1 MENQRV
7 RLANKIY
14 KLAIHVLVAGF
25 GCGALASLENP
36 SRSWLWAVLALLV
49 KEMFPD
55 PLHPFRQWFF
65 NLEDCDFDM
74 CMHGGERPK
83 TTRLKASP
91 GVFTALAD
99 RCDGKHSHKPWTVQ
113 KRDGT
118 WTFDTAAEAEYP
130 AQLAKRMVQCAV
142 RKVPDSCLSFT
153 YKHFRLHAL
162 QSIGKQHRQHR
173 QLIAEFAT
181 ILKLPTPPHNV
192 EYKLLDSFD
201 PQFSGEQDQDQKGMV
216 DGLKKFGV
224 YHTPLQ
230 HVQLAMNLQH
240 PASISTI
247 VPDVLRMNLF
257 TILTCGM
264 SHMAKRRAD
273 ILRKVMDMKRQLAE
287 SEAAL
292 RAKMDPNVSAVT
304 SNKPL
309 ALWRSLLVESGFPDA
324 EVVSDHMEL
333 GVDLVG
339 LEPESRLYDV
349 KYKPLMMTP
358 EQLSGQA
365 MWRRKA
371 VIGQQAT
378 ADEKEQA
385 DQLSEESLKEV
396 ERGFLAGPY
405 STEDEVSRVLG
416 TSEWSLNKRFVLLQ
430 GEEQKPRIIDNC
442 RDSGVNEAY
451 GSASYL
457 ALHDTD
463 YVAAFLQFISLVL
476 ANRESVVVPLTNGDV
491 LRGSWHGEFSECP
504 KLLGRCVDLSKAY
517 KQIAV
522 APTSRK
528 FAVLGHRTQCGGWAF
543 YISNSLPFGAS
554 SSVFAFN
561 KVSRGLWHLLTHQMG
576 CLTTV
581 FFDDFPMFEF
591 EPLQRV
597 TTTAVSTLFDLL
609 GWLHATTGKKA
620 APFDQVVTAL
630 GVRFSL
636 SDLWSGKLTVA
647 NKSERLERMQRMFG
661 RFLIDKTAKKADC
674 ASLHGMLNF
683 ACGFVLGN
691 SLKPLARAVADM
703 AVQSAKW
710 SALHETCLL
719 AEMLLPNVKPRVLTL
734 PSPDCR
740 FILYTDGAFENG
752 NATWG
757 AVLWDKRCLRPRVY
771 WGAVPK
777 RLLDFWLEHAG
788 EQVICEVE
796 LYAHLLVRWRCML
809 EFGGEL
815 GLCFIDNEASRF
827 SLVKSSSPSV
837 CMRVMVYLLSLI
849 ETVHPFSAWH
859 ERVPSQS
866 NPADMP
872 SRGQGQQCCELF
884 NGAPL
889 GDIFLPEVVLDFLT
903 TVKFDSTAARTI
915 CASLLD
921 MPPGTF

>member
-1 MENQRV
+1 MDPEAAVFIEICCGSASLSSEAQRSGFQVFPIDYSLNRFKPKASVVQIDLSLDSSIDVVVCMVQFLRPKWIHCGLPCGTCSRARERPVASHLRAAGAPNPRPLRDSEALLGKEGLTDMENQRV

-74 CMHGGERPK
+74 CMQGGERPK

-264 SHMAKRRAD
+264 SHMAKRSAD
-273 ILRKVMDMKRQLAE
+273 FLRKVMDMKRQLAE

-309 ALWRSLLVESGFPDA
+309 ALRRSLLVESGFPDA

-371 VIGQQAT
+371 VIGQ
-378 ADEKEQA
+378 
-385 DQLSEESLKEV
+385 
-396 ERGFLAGPY
+396 
-405 STEDEVSRVLG
+405 
-416 TSEWSLNKRFVLLQ
+416 
-430 GEEQKPRIIDNC
+430 
-442 RDSGVNEAY
+442 
-451 GSASYL
+451 
-457 ALHDTD
+457 
-463 YVAAFLQFISLVL
+463 
-476 ANRESVVVPLTNGDV
+476 
-491 LRGSWHGEFSECP
+491 
-504 KLLGRCVDLSKAY
+504 
-517 KQIAV
+517 
-522 APTSRK
+522 
-528 FAVLGHRTQCGGWAF
+528 
-543 YISNSLPFGAS
+543 
-554 SSVFAFN
+554 
-561 KVSRGLWHLLTHQMG
+561 
-576 CLTTV
+576 
-581 FFDDFPMFEF
+581 
-591 EPLQRV
+591 
-597 TTTAVSTLFDLL
+597 
-609 GWLHATTGKKA
+609 
-620 APFDQVVTAL
+620 
-630 GVRFSL
+630 
-636 SDLWSGKLTVA
+636 
-647 NKSERLERMQRMFG
+647 
-661 RFLIDKTAKKADC
+661 
-674 ASLHGMLNF
+674 
-683 ACGFVLGN
+683 
-691 SLKPLARAVADM
+691 
-703 AVQSAKW
+703 
-710 SALHETCLL
+710 
-719 AEMLLPNVKPRVLTL
+719 
-734 PSPDCR
+734 
-740 FILYTDGAFENG
+740 
-752 NATWG
+752 
-757 AVLWDKRCLRPRVY
+757 
-771 WGAVPK
+771 
-777 RLLDFWLEHAG
+777 
-788 EQVICEVE
+788 
-796 LYAHLLVRWRCML
+796 
-809 EFGGEL
+809 
-815 GLCFIDNEASRF
+815 
-827 SLVKSSSPSV
+827 
-837 CMRVMVYLLSLI
+837 
-849 ETVHPFSAWH
+849 
-859 ERVPSQS
+859 
-866 NPADMP
+866 
-872 SRGQGQQCCELF
+872 
-884 NGAPL
+884 
-889 GDIFLPEVVLDFLT
+889 
-903 TVKFDSTAARTI
+903 
-915 CASLLD
+915 
-921 MPPGTF
+921 